1 MDCLSRSILA
11 DHNASV
17 RSACLRIPAVNTT
30 LAIFHKWGL
39 GNDSRNSTMGMPN
52 QVAQP
57 QLIVLEG
64 VGGDGVGAAEW
75 RRRKGAQRAMGPQ
88 LTCWSL
94 ASICLLRRFPSAK
107 VAMLSDAQ
115 VGEPQDNPQQCF

>member
-1 MDCLSRSILA
+1 MDCLSRSMLA

-17 RSACLRIPAVNTT
+17 RSAYLRIPAVNTT
-30 LAIFHKWGL
+30 MAIFHRWGL
-39 GNDSRNSTMGMPN
+39 GNDSRNSTMAMPN

-64 VGGDGVGAAEW
+64 VGGDGVGAAEVEE
-75 RRRKGAQRAMGPQ
+75 KEGGPEGNEGAVDVLVASLDLLAEEIPQ
-88 LTCWSL
+88 LQGGD
-94 ASICLLRRFPSAK
+94 
-107 VAMLSDAQ
+107 VVVAQ